1 LSVEGEL
8 RHELDSLR
16 GRLAQLEARLGE
28 ELERSAALPATF
40 EVLLVRVGTINGA
53 FALENVRE
61 VVPMAELVPIPEAPA
76 WVLGLLNVR
85 GGSLPVVDVGARLE
99 REPHPPGL
107 SDLIVIV
114 STRLGVAGL
123 VVDEVSTVQRVTRV
137 ALEASVHG
145 TPHASYVLGTF
156 THASQSTVL
165 LGVPELL
172 RHGDLTALLQAG
184 EP

>member
-1 LSVEGEL
+1 MSIEGEL
-8 RHELDSLR
+8 RNELQSLR

-28 ELERSAALPATF
+28 ELERSAELPATF
-40 EVLLVRVGTINGA
+40 EILLVRIGSTNAG
-53 FALENVRE
+53 FALDAVRE
-61 VVPMAELVPIPEAPA
+61 VVPMAELVPIPEAPR

-85 GGSLPVVDVGARLE
+85 GKSLPVVDVRARLE
-99 REPHPPGL
+99 PEAQPPGP

-123 VVDEVSTVQRVTRV
+123 VVDEVSTVQRLAR
-137 ALEASVHG
+137 AAIEASVHG
-145 TPHASYVLGTF
+145 TPHAAYVLGTF
-156 THASQSTVL
+156 THAGQSTVL

-172 RHGDLTALLQAG
+172 HHGELAALLQAG